1 MSDQAPGDLELV
13 RLLVNTLEVE
23 SGDAALSSPAAL
35 QAWLQEH
42 GLGRGAEA
50 APADLHTARRLR
62 EAIRSLLAENSGMH
76 VRKDAAVTLNR
87 AAARARLALRFE
99 PDGSA
104 RLEPVAAGVDG
115 ALGRLVAIVAGAM
128 ADGTWSRLKACRAD
142 DCRWAFYD
150 HARNRS
156 RQWCSMA
163 VCGNRTKARSY
174 RRRHAALELVSK

>member
-1 MSDQAPGDLELV
+1 MGDQAPGDLELI
-13 RLLVNTLEVE
+13 RLFVNTLEVE
-23 SGDAALSSPAAL
+23 SGDDALSSPVVL
-35 QAWLQEH
+35 QAWLREH

-50 APADLHTARRLR
+50 APADLHAARRLC
-62 EAIRSLLAENSGMH
+62 EALRSLLAENSGMH

-87 AAARARLALRFE
+87 AAGRARLALQFE
-99 PDGSA
+99 PAGRA
-104 RLEPVAAGVDG
+104 RLEPRASGVDG
-115 ALGRLVAIVAGAM
+115 ALGRLVAIAAAAM

-174 RRRHAALELVSK
+174 RRRHAV

>member
-13 RLLVNTLEVE
+13 RLFVNTLEVE
-23 SGDAALSSPAAL
+23 SGDDALSSPAVL
-35 QAWLQEH
+35 ETWFQEH
-42 GLGRGAEA
+42 GFARGANA
-50 APADLHTARRLR
+50 APADLHAARRLR

-99 PDGSA
+99 PAASA
-104 RLEPVAAGVDG
+104 RLEPGASGVDG
-115 ALGRLVAIVAGAM
+115 ALGRLVAVVAAAM
-128 ADGTWSRLKACRAD
+128 ADGTWSRLKTCRAE

-163 VCGNRTKARSY
+163 VCGNRTKARSF
-174 RRRHAALELVSK
+174 RRRHAA